1 MAITLKQSQ
10 TIRQLAGV
18 LYRFLPGSGNQSW
31 RGHVSFATV
40 ARDLGVGEY
49 WPDGTKEPAIA
60 ALLEKT
66 FDRRPERFEP
76 LVENVI
82 KHGLTY
88 CQKKSDPVRRDEIE
102 TVNGL
107 LQQNGFKFPQL
118 RDEGFLASLP
128 HGPPPQSP
136 AADEGIQE
144 TPSQAGKIEL
154 QLDKLKE
161 EFLQLALQT
170 DRQEAGRRLESLLNE
185 LFALFGLEPRPP
197 FRVTGEQIDGSFVFD
212 YETYLVEAKWTKEKT
227 KQGPLLEFRGKI
239 EGKSAF
245 TRGAFISVNGFTG
258 AAIEAITR
266 GKSPTFFL
274 TDGYDL
280 MQVLN
285 GEVDLIELLRHKLR
299 RLAEEGEV
307 LARLSIAN

>member
-1 MAITLKQSQ
+1 MAITLKQSYA
-10 TIRQLAGV
+10 IRQLAGV

-31 RGHVSFATV
+31 RGHVSFATI

-49 WPDGTKEPAIA
+49 WPGGTKEPAIA

-88 CQKKSDPVRRDEIE
+88 CQKKNDPIKRDEIE

-107 LQQNGFKFPQL
+107 LQQVGFKFPQL
-118 RDEGFLASLP
+118 WDEGFLASLP
-128 HGPPPQSP
+128 HAPPPQSP
-136 AADEGIQE
+136 TAEEGIQG
-144 TPSQAGKIEL
+144 TPSQTKKIEL
-154 QLDKLKE
+154 QLAKLKE
-161 EFLQLALQT
+161 EFLQLAILS
-170 DRQEAGRRLESLLNE
+170 DRQEAGRKLESLLNE
-185 LFALFGLEPRPP
+185 MFALFGLEPRPP
-197 FRVTGEQIDGSFVFD
+197 FRVAGEQIDGSFVFD
-212 YETYLVEAKWTKEKT
+212 YATYLVEAKWTQKRTE
-227 KQGPLLEFRGKI
+227 QGPLLEFRGKI

-285 GEVDLIELLRHKLR
+285 GEVDLIDLLRHKLR
-299 RLAEEGEV
+299 RLTEEGEV
-307 LARLSIAN
+307 LVRLPLAH